1 MAEILNQNEI
11 DALLRALSAGE
22 IDAEAVKKEE
32 KKKTVKPYDFRRP
45 NKIAKDQMRTLVMLH
60 ENFSRRLGTSL
71 SAYLRTMVQMEVAS
85 VDHMTYEEFTRSL
98 SNPTVINV
106 LFIKRLEGNIILEF
120 TPNLAFAIIDRL
132 LGGSGGGDYTAR
144 ELTEIEQRVI
154 RQVVTRFFPSMSE
167 AWSNVFRLEPEYVEM
182 ETNPLFTQFIPPS
195 DMVILVTM
203 HLKIAETSGLMNLCY
218 PFTVLEP
225 LLPRLSAQSWF
236 GSSRK
241 NFTPEAFETLKTR
254 LKEAEIPVKV
264 ELGTASIS
272 IRELLNLSKGDA
284 IKLDQEIKTPLTVRI
299 GEETKYAGFP
309 GLSKNNKVAVQLSGY
324 QSKGGEESVQ

>member
-1 MAEILNQNEI
+1 MAEILSQSEI
-11 DALLRALSAGE
+11 DALLKALSEGE
-22 IDAEAVKKEE
+22 IDAETVKKEE
-32 KKKTVKPYDFRRP
+32 KKKSVKPYDFRRP
-45 NKIAKDQMRTLVMLH
+45 NKFAKDQMRTLVMLH

-85 VDHMTYEEFTRSL
+85 VDQMTYEEFTRSL
-98 SNPTVINV
+98 TNPTVINILSV
-106 LFIKRLEGNIILEF
+106 GPLEGNIILEF

-132 LGGSGGGDYTAR
+132 LGGSGGGDYGVR

-154 RQVVTRFFPSMSE
+154 RQVVTRFFPSISE
-167 AWSNVFRLEPEYVEM
+167 AWSNVVAMEPGYVEM

-203 HLKIAETSGLMNLCY
+203 HLKITETSGLMNLCY
-218 PFTVLEP
+218 PYTVLEP

-241 NFTPEAFETLKTR
+241 NFTQEAFETLKDR
-254 LKEAEIPVKV
+254 LKEAVIPVKV

-284 IKLDQEIKTPLTVRI
+284 IKLDQGINTPLTVRI
-299 GEETKYAGFP
+299 GEETKYVGFP
-309 GLSKNNKVAVQLSGY
+309 GLSKNNRVAVQLSGY

>member
-1 MAEILNQNEI
+1 MAEILTQSEI

-85 VDHMTYEEFTRSL
+85 VDQMTYDEFTRSL
-98 SNPTVINV
+98 SNPTVINI
-106 LFIKRLEGNIILEF
+106 LHINRLEGNIILEF
-120 TPNLAFAIIDRL
+120 SCNLAFAIIDRL
-132 LGGSGGGDYTAR
+132 LGGSGGGNYTIR

-154 RQVVTRFFPSMSE
+154 RQVVKRFFPSMIE
-167 AWSNVFRLEPEYVEM
+167 AWSNVAELDPEYMEM

-203 HLKIAETSGLMNLCY
+203 HLKVGETSGLMNLCY
-218 PFTVLEP
+218 PFAVVEP

-241 NFTPEAFETLKTR
+241 NFSPEAFATLKAR
-254 LKEAEIPVKV
+254 LQEAEIPVKV

-272 IRELLNLSKGDA
+272 IRELLSLQKGDA
-284 IKLDQEIKTPLTVRI
+284 IKLDQGIKTPLTVRI
-299 GEETKYAGFP
+299 GEETKYLGFP
-309 GLSKNNKVAVQLSGY
+309 GLSKNNRVAIQLSGY
-324 QSKGGEESVQ
+324 QSKGGEGNVQ

>member
-1 MAEILNQNEI
+1 MAEILSQNEI
-11 DALLRALSAGE
+11 DALLKALSAGE

-60 ENFSRRLGTSL
+60 ENLSRRLGTSL

-85 VDHMTYEEFTRSL
+85 VDQMTYEEFTRSL
-98 SNPTVINV
+98 PNPTVINI
-106 LFIKRLEGNIILEF
+106 LYIKRLEGNVILEF

-132 LGGSGGGDYTAR
+132 LGGSGGGDYVVR

-154 RQVVTRFFPSMSE
+154 RQVVMRFFPSMNE
-167 AWSNVFRLEPEYVEM
+167 AWSNVTLLDPEYIEM

-203 HLKIAETSGLMNLCY
+203 HLKIAESSGLMNLCY
-218 PFTVLEP
+218 PFAVLEP

-236 GSSRK
+236 ESSRK
-241 NFTPEAFETLKTR
+241 SFSPETLETLKNR
-254 LKEAEIPVKV
+254 LKEAEIPVRV
-264 ELGTASIS
+264 ELGTTSIS
-272 IRELLNLSKGDA
+272 IRELLHLSKGDA
-284 IKLDQEIKTPLTVRI
+284 IKLDQGINTPLTVRI
-299 GEETKYAGFP
+299 GEETKYLGFP
-309 GLSKNNKVAVQLSGY
+309 GLSKNNKVAIQLSGY